1 MRVEQAEDV
10 VVGLN
15 EEGRGLRERCV
26 FRQNPR
32 IDVAVRRDDGQAARF
47 FVQRARDSANRGI
60 RIEEPIL
67 REDEPVSGLDDGRP
81 ARCVLPLPETH
92 GLLVAENVA
101 VRGIDAERA
110 TRPLGNVA

>member
-15 EEGRGLRERCV
+15 EEGRRLRERCV

-32 IDVAVRRDDGQAARF
+32 IDVAVRRDDGQPVRF
-47 FVQRARDSANRGI
+47 FVQRARDTANRGI

-67 REDEPVSGLDDGRP
+67 REDEPVSGLNDGRP

-92 GLLVAENVA
+92 GLLVAEDA
-101 VRGIDAERA
+101 AGAWIDA
-110 TRPLGNVA
+110 